1 MSTPVDTPLI
11 ELKSVSKRFGRVAA
25 LDAVDLGLRA
35 GESVAVF
42 GPNGAGKTTLLRI
55 IAGLI
60 KPTSGGLFLDG
71 EDLTHGHHDEA
82 RKRIGYISHQGLVYP
97 ELTARENLSFYGKLY
112 NIGNAPERAE
122 SLLNDVGLKTRADD
136 AVATYSRGMKQRLS
150 IARALINDPDIILL
164 DEPFTGLDQH
174 AAEMLVNLLIRLHGE
189 RRTIVM
195 ITHNLKI
202 GLDVSSRALIQAGGK
217 IRFDKPVSQIDRAG
231 FHDLYINVVGG
242 AHY

>member
-1 MSTPVDTPLI
+1 MPTTIDAPLI

-25 LDAVDLGLRA
+25 LNAVDLDLRA

-60 KPTSGGLFLDG
+60 KPTSGGLFLGG

-82 RKRIGYISHQGLVYP
+82 RKRIGYISHQSLVYP
-97 ELTARENLSFYGKLY
+97 ELTARENLSFYGRLY
-112 NIGNAPERAE
+112 NIENARERGDA
-122 SLLNDVGLKTRADD
+122 LLNDVGLQSRADD
-136 AVATYSRGMKQRLS
+136 PVLTYSRGMKQRLS

-202 GLDVSSRALIQAGGK
+202 GLDVASRALIQAGGK
-217 IRFDKPVSQIDRAG
+217 MRFDKPVSQIDRAG
-231 FHDLYINVVGG
+231 FHDLYINVVGS